1 MSRTPRRTRSRFFND
16 FDSGFIAFFICIAIF
31 AVISSISVF
40 FEWQDCSAAGG
51 ALVQGFSWNGYVCVA
66 GK

>member
-1 MSRTPRRTRSRFFND
+1 MSRTPRRTRARFLND
-16 FDSGFIAFFICIAIF
+16 FDSGFVIFFICIATL
-31 AVISSISVF
+31 AVISGVSVL

-51 ALVQGFSWNGYVCVA
+51 ALVKGFSWNGYVCVA